1 MNSTFWSDCD
11 EAYFGINDNES
22 KGLQMHGADFDI
34 CLSYAD
40 QVKAAHKTQRV
51 EAVVIYNMADQ

>member
-11 EAYFGINDNES
+11 EVYFSMND
-22 KGLQMHGADFDI
+22 MRVHGVDFDI
-34 CLSYAD
+34 CSSYAD

-51 EAVVIYNMADQ
+51 EAVVIYNIG